1 MRGLGHQNQ
10 LSGEVTAAIS
20 MSLERERLNNSWLI
34 FCSILVA
41 RTAPA
46 ISDWGMEKA
55 DFPRTLAELER
66 RLN

>member
-1 MRGLGHQNQ
+1 MFFAIIFKI
-10 LSGEVTAAIS
+10 LSESPMNTGV
-20 MSLERERLNNSWLI
+20 EREMLESSWLI

-46 ISDWGMEKA
+46 ISDWGAEKA
-55 DFPRTLAELER
+55 DFPSILDELER